1 VPERR
6 RRLRA
11 IVLALGLALGVGTV
25 LAIGAAPAE
34 AAEPRSV
41 DVGAVLALVPGEQG
55 PNGPGGGGGG
65 PDLGL
70 ILGVLVAGAVG
81 LAVAAGLGYL
91 MLRRRARAPME
102 PPPGTPEAGEW
113 WTCRNCGRN
122 NIVGSA
128 RCYSC
133 GAWQR

>member
-1 VPERR
+1 VAESGRH
-6 RRLRA
+6 LRA
-11 IVLALGLALGVGTV
+11 AIVGLALVGAV
-25 LAIGAAPAE
+25 ALATGAPPAVG
-34 AAEPRSV
+34 AEPGT
-41 DVGAVLALVPGEQG
+41 DGGGAVLALVPGEQG
-55 PNGPGGGGGG
+55 PDGPGGGGGG
-65 PDLGL
+65 PDLGFVV
-70 ILGVLVAGAVG
+70 GVLVAGAVG
-81 LAVAAGLGYL
+81 LAVAVGLGYL
-91 MLRRRARAPME
+91 VLQRRARAPME

>member
-1 VPERR
+1 M
-6 RRLRA
+6 
-11 IVLALGLALGVGTV
+11 LAA
-25 LAIGAAPAE
+25 GAAPAA
-34 AAEPRSV
+34 AAEPGAAGG
-41 DVGAVLALVPGEQG
+41 GAVLALVPGEQG
-55 PNGPGGGGGG
+55 PGGPTGGGG

-91 MLRRRARAPME
+91 VLRRRARAPME
-102 PPPGTPEAGEW
+102 PPAGAPEAGEW

>member
-1 VPERR
+1 MV
-6 RRLRA
+6 A
-11 IVLALGLALGVGTV
+11 AMLAA
-25 LAIGAAPAE
+25 GATPAA
-34 AAEPRSV
+34 AAEPGAV
-41 DVGAVLALVPGEQG
+41 GGGAVLALVPGEQG
-55 PNGPGGGGGG
+55 PNGPGGGDGG

-70 ILGVLVAGAVG
+70 IVGVLVAGAVG

-91 MLRRRARAPME
+91 VLRRRARAPME
-102 PPPGTPEAGEW
+102 PPPGAPEAGEW